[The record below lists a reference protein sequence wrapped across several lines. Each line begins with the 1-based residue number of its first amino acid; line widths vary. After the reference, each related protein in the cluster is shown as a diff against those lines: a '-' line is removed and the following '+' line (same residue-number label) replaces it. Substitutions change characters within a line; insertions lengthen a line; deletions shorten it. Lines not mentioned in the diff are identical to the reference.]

1 MLHSVIS
8 LITLDFVIVKL
19 KRKQSMMIGCAIVVA
34 ISVIPR
40 IFGAGQSNL
49 QQIFG
54 MALGRCLISTTS
66 VNIAYVYGL
75 SSVYINE
82 LFPDNIKSSATGLI
96 EALHNSGSIFS
107 PYVVTWSVDAHMSPI
122 VVFAIILLFGSSGV
136 YFILDKKTTE
146 LDSDGS
152 YSEMKEM
159 KQ

>member
-1 MLHSVIS
+1 M
-8 LITLDFVIVKL
+8 
-19 KRKQSMMIGCAIVVA
+19 
-34 ISVIPR
+34 
-40 IFGAGQSNL
+40 
-49 QQIFG
+49 
-54 MALGRCLISTTS
+54 
-66 VNIAYVYGL
+66 NIAYVYGL